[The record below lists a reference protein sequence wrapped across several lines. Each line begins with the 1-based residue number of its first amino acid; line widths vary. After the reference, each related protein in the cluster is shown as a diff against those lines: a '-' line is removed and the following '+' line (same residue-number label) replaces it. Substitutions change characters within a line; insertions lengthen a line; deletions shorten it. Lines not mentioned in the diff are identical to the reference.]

1 MRSLELITRR
11 FLAAILWTMG
21 LVPLPAIS
29 QLRWLFLSLASRCCW
44 IVYLVYLLKVGF
56 SFSSVAIESVGN
68 VVGTMLFMGNSVLG
82 LLILL
87 ESVLKE
93 KTHSQL
99 ENLRFQSQ
107 LQLQRLGIFGRRR
120 QAGYLLPLIGVQLTC
135 DLVRVFI
142 NSRET
147 ISPVFTISLPLMWLL
162 RFRYVQLV
170 QHVMDLNQRSLQ
182 LRRSLLS
189 LASGNDLWQPYGLHE
204 CRQLQT
210 LRTTYE
216 RIFEC
221 YENFSDCY
229 GWGIL
234 GLHLLSSFQFVTSAY
249 YMLMWLYDGQNLQPL
264 IFNGATGIDFGTP
277 IATLFWLGDSGAE
290 NTLSHAFF
298 VVVNFHLGFRVEQD
312 QMEEVVICETSDPWL
327 AFTVLAMI
335 LPILG
340 VEYLVYSNASENA
353 YRILIYHLKT
363 SPSHVALQ
371 MQFISFILEVMK
383 VNIRVR
389 QAKQQLQLLA
399 RELSSRWPQCKQRP
413 EYFDQQS
420 YRIKDLKRR
429 YNEIYNL
436 FDRINDFFGASLLII
451 IIVFFALF
459 VCNSYWLFVDVR
471 TNPLRIYVILLN
483 LGFIFNVALQMSTAC
498 WHCQQSDNLGR
509 QIGCLISKLVKPQ
522 GSKRYND
529 LVSEFSLQTLHQ
541 RFVVTAKD
549 FFSLNLRLLSSM
561 FAAVVTYLVIL
572 IQFMFAERSSRG

>member
-290 NTLSHAFF
+290 N
-298 VVVNFHLGFRVEQD
+298 
-312 QMEEVVICETSDPWL
+312 
-327 AFTVLAMI
+327 
-335 LPILG
+335 
-340 VEYLVYSNASENA
+340 
-353 YRILIYHLKT
+353 
-363 SPSHVALQ
+363 
-371 MQFISFILEVMK
+371 
-383 VNIRVR
+383 
-389 QAKQQLQLLA
+389 
-399 RELSSRWPQCKQRP
+399 
-413 EYFDQQS
+413 
-420 YRIKDLKRR
+420 
-429 YNEIYNL
+429 
-436 FDRINDFFGASLLII
+436 
-451 IIVFFALF
+451 
-459 VCNSYWLFVDVR
+459 
-471 TNPLRIYVILLN
+471 
-483 LGFIFNVALQMSTAC
+483 
-498 WHCQQSDNLGR
+498 GR